1 METKP
6 KLAEGQKPVEASSYD
21 PICIPKASPEEL
33 IPQVVMGKEQTQGA
47 VAKPGQLLLVLVPG
61 AMLYPKDYAH
71 LKEAIIQA
79 STRDRDVNVN
89 LAIAA
94 VDWSLLSLS
103 ASSGQGGFV
112 REITRAI
119 VDAIDIAI
127 NEHGFQADSI
137 MGGSRYTNIAV
148 AMHSMSVIGAYDFP
162 MKRSAGVILL
172 GTSLLPAK
180 GVCGSLYSYPRP
192 VLSIYGTLDGQQH
205 IVKAALAI
213 HEVLAVQ
220 RHRSLSSTASRRAFC
235 MISGLNHGMFSNGWV
250 NHARGDLESDADQ
263 LALSGEIATHIVDFL
278 KASVCSGNKN
288 IERDRILQAKHNLA
302 DSTTKAVTLVSSYL
316 VALGRLY
323 DPDEFPDG
331 QEESI
336 SMSALRLACGAE
348 AMNFVTPIESLQFF
362 AHPGELAEAEAF
374 GMIAQTTLLWGLR
387 GPEELLER
395 IVVNTTVHTS
405 AENFIYSRPEI
416 TLCDPK
422 EEGLIE
428 INIHCLM
435 YREAYSPGGQNPTAM
450 ISPMY
455 SLKLKS
461 ALQVQMALEQVCPG
475 VTFFNVEKPK
485 YSQHINEKTYETCYR
500 KIPPEFRSYFDKFGS
515 KLEFVDEPFELGPGQ
530 TPVQWVLSQPI
541 LARSYS
547 KTTMRCSYVSTE
559 ESPENN
565 TVSGCRYFKCPSSA
579 WMMEWMMVAGLR
591 PSKGSK

>member
-1 METKP
+1 METKA
-6 KLAEGQKPVEASSYD
+6 KSEEGHKHVEASSYA
-21 PICIPKASPEEL
+21 PTFIPQTNPEDL
-33 IPQVVMGKEQTQGA
+33 IPQIVMGMEQGA
-47 VAKPGQLLLVLVPG
+47 QAKPGQILLVIVPG
-61 AMLYPKDYAH
+61 ALLYPKDYAQ
-71 LKEAIIQA
+71 LKDSILQA
-79 STRDRDVNVN
+79 SAKDRDVNVN

-94 VDWSLLSLS
+94 VDWSLLSLGAPGS
-103 ASSGQGGFV
+103 PEGFV
-112 REITRAI
+112 GEITRAI
-119 VDAIDIAI
+119 VDAIEIATK
-127 NEHGFQADSI
+127 EHGFQAQSI

-180 GVCGSLYSYPRP
+180 GVCASLYSYPRP
-192 VLSIYGTLDGQQH
+192 VLSVYGSLDGQQH

-213 HEVLAVQ
+213 HEVLSVQ
-220 RHRSLSSTASRRAFC
+220 PHRSLSSIASRRAFC
-235 MISGLNHGMFSNGWV
+235 IINGLNHAMFSNGWV
-250 NHARGDLESDADQ
+250 NHARGDLDSDADQ
-263 LALSGEIATHIVDFL
+263 SILTGKIAAHVVDFL
-278 KASVCSGNKN
+278 KASVGSGNKN
-288 IERDRILQAKHNLA
+288 IERDNIQQSKYNLA

-323 DPDEFPDG
+323 DPEEFPDG

-336 SMSALRLACGAE
+336 SMSALRLANGAE
-348 AMNFVTPIESLQFF
+348 ALNFVTPIESLQFV

-395 IVVNTTVHTS
+395 IVINSTVHTS

-416 TLCDPK
+416 TVCDPK

-428 INIHCLM
+428 VNIHCLM
-435 YREAYSPGGQNPTAM
+435 YRESYSPGGQNPTAM

-461 ALQVQMALEQVCPG
+461 ALQVQTVLEQVCPG
-475 VTFFNVEKPK
+475 VEFFNVENPK
-485 YSQHINEKTYETCYR
+485 CSKHINAETYETCYR
-500 KIPPEFRSYFDKFGS
+500 KIPPEFRTNFDKFGS

-530 TPVQWVLSQPI
+530 TPAQWVLSQPI
-541 LARSYS
+541 LERSE
-547 KTTMRCSYVSTE
+547 KKATMRCSFVSTK
-559 ESPENN
+559 ESPENDV
-565 TVSGCRYFKCPSSA
+565 VSGCRYFKCPSSA

-591 PSKGSK
+591 PTKGSN